1 MKKIIVL
8 LTVLLA
14 ISGSAF
20 AQKKE
25 KKVKVKLSKED
36 KEFLAKQPEGIY
48 AKFETN
54 RGKFYTFLE
63 YKKMPMTV
71 ANFVGL
77 AEGKIKN
84 TAKADA
90 IPYYNGVKFHRIIPG
105 FMIQGG
111 CPLGNGSGDPGYSF
125 NDEMDK
131 ESELAKKGYVRGV
144 LAMANRGPNTN
155 GSQFFIMHK
164 DFSLPPSYTIFGNV
178 VSGIEV
184 VDSIVN
190 TPRNKSDLPNIDQT
204 INSITILR
212 KGKEAESFDAAN
224 IFETTKAEIIKKAEE
239 KKKLENATFTKL
251 LSEKFP
257 TAKSTKSGLGYI
269 IEKEGEGANPNAGST
284 VTVHYTGTLLDGKK
298 FDSSVDRG
306 EPTTF
311 PLNRVIPGWTEG
323 IQLMKVGSK
332 IKLIIP
338 PNLGYGSQDVGGGL
352 IPPNST
358 LVFDVELISFK

>member
-1 MKKIIVL
+1 MKKLIIVL
-8 LTVLLA
+8 VALVA
-14 ISGSAF
+14 ISGSSF

-25 KKVKVKLSKED
+25 KKAKVKLSKED
-36 KEFLAKQPEGIY
+36 KEFLAKQPEGVY
-48 AKFETN
+48 AKIETN
-54 RGKFYTFLE
+54 RGKIYAFLE
-63 YKKMPMTV
+63 YKQMPMTV

-77 AEGKIKN
+77 AEGSIKN
-84 TAKADA
+84 KAKAEGT
-90 IPYYNGVKFHRIIPG
+90 PYYNGIKFHRVIPG

-111 CPLGNGSGDPGYSF
+111 CPNGNGSGDPGYSF

-131 ESELAKKGYVRGV
+131 NSALAKKGYLRGV

-164 DFSLPPSYTIFGNV
+164 DYGLPPSYTIFGNV
-178 VSGIEV
+178 VMGIET
-184 VDSIVN
+184 VDSIAL
-190 TPRNKSDLPNIDQT
+190 TPRTNTDLPLQDQT
-204 INSITILR
+204 ITSITILR
-212 KGKEAESFDAAN
+212 KGKEAEAFDAAKV
-224 IFETTKAEIIKKAEE
+224 FESTQSELIKKAEE
-239 KKKLENATFTKL
+239 KQKAEKEAFTKML
-251 LSEKFP
+251 NDKFP
-257 TAKSTKSGLGYI
+257 GAKVTPSGLAYI

-298 FDSSVDRG
+298 FDSSIDG
-306 EPTTF
+306 GKPATF

-323 IQLMKVGSK
+323 IQLMKTGGK

-358 LVFDVELISFK
+358 LVFDVELISFN